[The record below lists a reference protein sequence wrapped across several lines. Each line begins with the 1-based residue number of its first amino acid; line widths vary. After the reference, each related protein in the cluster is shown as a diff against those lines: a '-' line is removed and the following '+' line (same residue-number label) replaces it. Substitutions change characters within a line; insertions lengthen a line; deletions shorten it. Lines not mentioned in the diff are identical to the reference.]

1 MGINI
6 LKDPEIL
13 KSESKQIYYLVKIII
28 VNKNHFEFL
37 YIIGRG
43 GFGRVWKVKL
53 KSTNDF
59 FAAKVMS
66 KAKIISS
73 RSEENIMGERNI
85 LSKIHHPF
93 IVNMYFSFQDY
104 DNLYL
109 LLDLL
114 SGGDLR
120 YHLTHKK
127 PCVFNEIQTKFF
139 ISNIILAL
147 EYIHSRKI
155 IHRDIKPEN
164 LVLDINGYV
173 RLTDFG
179 IAVINDKNESL
190 KESSG
195 TAGYMAPEV
204 MLQQGHSYPADF
216 FALGVIG
223 YEFMIGNRPYYGKN
237 RKQIKDFIL
246 AYQAKIKYNNMKKG
260 WSENSKDF
268 INRLLQRRPAK
279 RLGYSGIK
287 EIKNHPWLKDIDW
300 DSLKKKKIRSPYIPK
315 EGKEFFDKKYCQEE
329 KTDQKNK
336 NLINVNGYQHAFE
349 NYTFINMNY
358 ISKYNNEN
366 YNKSFVGNINHND
379 TNLNSLRQMPF
390 CESLIKGKSFSSKN
404 ITNIT
409 NKSGI
414 KMNKN
419 YFSSKT
425 IKRENFKD
433 NKNLSPSEDYLYNS
447 TNQIRRYY
455 NIGLP
460 KEKDNNENNE
470 ISKQRE
476 LLKEKIRRKQLNRH
490 CFSSVNLI
498 KEKNIKEISI
508 KDIHRLIEK
517 NIVNSPGDKF
527 NKVLFNNYS
536 AKKEKIFF
544 NYKTPKNSKPLLK
557 KSKTNRIML
566 NEQKIINNE
575 KEKEFLFNS
584 TTKEKTTKE
593 KTTDNKD
600 KNVIKKISTKITIN
614 NKNNK
619 NKELKKEE
627 SKYSKNIDE
636 IKNKTRDSFFQNQFF
651 LNNNSDKKNSLL
663 HSKNKKKQNS
673 ITKEGSKTDIKHNN
687 NYNSKDKT
695 NENDYHIKVIHKKVY
710 KVRNDNKNYIDKKDY
725 TSHKSIIKNNPINK
739 NISMIKSHS
748 NKNYMT
754 INSISIQKTHMK
766 TSKKINNITYL
777 KNNQKVVGKGR
788 RNNKLFKSKGFDEFR
803 KRKIK
808 NFKEKPKKYK
818 SLFKDN
824 NIKENKE
831 NKINIEIKD
840 KNVNTND
847 KIHDNN
853 DKIKSLKF
861 DDYFRNTG
869 LDKESSKN
877 YYYILDKFVSI

>member
-1 MGINI
+1 MN
-6 LKDPEIL
+6 
-13 KSESKQIYYLVKIII
+13 III

-85 LSKIHHPF
+85 LSKIHHQF

-109 LLDLL
+109 LMDLL

-120 YHLTHKK
+120 YHLSHKK

-139 ISNIILAL
+139 ISNVILAL
-147 EYIHSRKI
+147 EYIHSQKI

-179 IAVINDKNESL
+179 IAVINDKNEVL

-237 RKQIKDFIL
+237 RKQIKNFIL
-246 AYQAKIKYNNMKKG
+246 SYQAKIKYNNMKKG

-268 INRLLQRRPAK
+268 INRLLQRRPVK

-287 EIKNHPWLKDIDW
+287 ELKNHPWLKDIDW
-300 DSLKKKKIRSPYIPK
+300 DLLRKKKIRAPYIPK
-315 EGKEFFDKKYCQEE
+315 EGKEFFDKKYCEEE
-329 KTDQKNK
+329 KTEEKYK
-336 NLINVNGYQHAFE
+336 NLINVNGYQHAFK
-349 NYTFINMNY
+349 NYTFINLNY
-358 ISKYNNEN
+358 ISKFNNEH
-366 YNKSFVGNINHND
+366 YNKSFISNINHND
-379 TNLNSLRQMPF
+379 KNFNSLRQMSF
-390 CESLIKGKSFSSKN
+390 SESLIKGRSFSSTKN
-404 ITNIT
+404 IAN
-409 NKSGI
+409 NSGI
-414 KMNKN
+414 KINKN
-419 YFSSKT
+419 YFSANKLSKT
-425 IKRENFKD
+425 IKRRND
-433 NKNLSPSEDYLYNS
+433 NCNEKKKLSPSKDYLYNS

-460 KEKDNNENNE
+460 KEKENNDNNEMGKTKE
-470 ISKQRE
+470 KES
-476 LLKEKIRRKQLNRH
+476 LKDKIRRRQLNKH
-490 CFSSVNLI
+490 CFSSDNLM
-498 KEKNIKEISI
+498 KEKCRKQISI
-508 KDIHRLIEK
+508 KDVHRLIEK
-517 NIVNSPGDKF
+517 SLVNSPLYKL
-527 NKVLFNNYS
+527 NNVLSNNNT
-536 AKKEKIFF
+536 AKKEKSLFYNK
-544 NYKTPKNSKPLLK
+544 NYKSSKAFLK
-557 KSKTNRIML
+557 KSKSNRIML
-566 NEQKIINNE
+566 NEQKSINNE
-575 KEKEFLFNS
+575 KEKELLFNS

-600 KNVIKKISTKITIN
+600 KNVIKKINKKITIN

-619 NKELKKEE
+619 NKVIKNEE
-627 SKYSKNIDE
+627 SKYSKNLDD
-636 IKNKTRDSFFQNQFF
+636 KNKTKDSFFQNQFYI
-651 LNNNSDKKNSLL
+651 NNNNDKKSSLIHSRNKIKKKTNSL
-663 HSKNKKKQNS
+663 
-673 ITKEGSKTDIKHNN
+673 TKEISKTNIKNN
-687 NYNSKDKT
+687 N
-695 NENDYHIKVIHKKVY
+695 NENDTDYHIKVIHKKIY
-710 KVRNDNKNYIDKKDY
+710 KVRNEHNNHNKDLANNKKDY
-725 TSHKSIIKNNPINK
+725 TSYKPINKNNQINK

-754 INSISIQKTHMK
+754 INSISMQKTNVKSTKNMK
-766 TSKKINNITYL
+766 NVTYFKKNQKIN
-777 KNNQKVVGKGR
+777 GRGR
-788 RNNKLFKSKGFDEFR
+788 RTNKLFKSKGFDEFR

-808 NFKEKPKKYK
+808 NFKEKPQMYK
-818 SLFKDN
+818 SLSNFN
-824 NIKENKE
+824 NIKEKKEKKIDKEIKE
-831 NKINIEIKD
+831 NKN
-840 KNVNTND
+840 NNLNNND
-847 KIHDNN
+847 ND
-853 DKIKSLKF
+853 DKIKKLKF

-869 LDKESSKN
+869 LDKESNKN
-877 YYYILDKFVSI
+877 NYYILDKFVSI

>member
-1 MGINI
+1 MN
-6 LKDPEIL
+6 
-13 KSESKQIYYLVKIII
+13 III

-85 LSKIHHPF
+85 LSKIHHQF

-109 LLDLL
+109 LMDLL

-120 YHLTHKK
+120 YHLSHKK

-147 EYIHSRKI
+147 EYIHSQKI

-179 IAVINDKNESL
+179 IAVINDKNEVL

-237 RKQIKDFIL
+237 RKQIKNFIL
-246 AYQAKIKYNNMKKG
+246 SYQAKIKYNNKKKG

-268 INRLLQRRPAK
+268 INRLLQRRPMK

-287 EIKNHPWLKDIDW
+287 ELKNHPWLKDIDW
-300 DSLKKKKIRSPYIPK
+300 DLLRKKKIRAPYIPK
-315 EGKEFFDKKYCQEE
+315 EGKEFFDKKYCEEE
-329 KTDQKNK
+329 KTEEKYK
-336 NLINVNGYQHAFE
+336 NLINVNGYQHAFK
-349 NYTFINMNY
+349 NYTFINLNY
-358 ISKYNNEN
+358 ISKFSNEH
-366 YNKSFVGNINHND
+366 YNKSFISNINLND
-379 TNLNSLRQMPF
+379 NNLNSLRQMSF
-390 CESLIKGKSFSSKN
+390 SESLIKGRSFSSTKN
-404 ITNIT
+404 IGNI
-409 NKSGI
+409 SII
-414 KMNKN
+414 KINKN
-419 YFSSKT
+419 YFSTNKLSKT
-425 IKRENFKD
+425 IKRGNNNNNE
-433 NKNLSPSEDYLYNS
+433 NKNLSPSKDYLNNS

-460 KEKDNNENNE
+460 KEKKNIEM
-470 ISKQRE
+470 SKPKE
-476 LLKEKIRRKQLNRH
+476 KESLKDKIRRRQLNKQ
-490 CFSSVNLI
+490 CFSSDNLM
-498 KEKNIKEISI
+498 KEKNRKEIRIKEV
-508 KDIHRLIEK
+508 HRLIEK
-517 NIVNSPGDKF
+517 SLANSPLYKL
-527 NKVLFNNYS
+527 NKVLSNNNT
-536 AKKEKIFF
+536 AKKEKSLF
-544 NYKTPKNSKPLLK
+544 NNKNFKSSKKILK

-566 NEQKIINNE
+566 NEQKSINNE

-600 KNVIKKISTKITIN
+600 KNFIKKINKKITIN

-619 NKELKKEE
+619 NKVIKNEE
-627 SKYSKNIDE
+627 SKYSKNIDD
-636 IKNKTRDSFFQNQFF
+636 KNKTKDSFFQNQFY
-651 LNNNSDKKNSLL
+651 LNNNSDKKSSLI
-663 HSKNKKKQNS
+663 HSRNKLKKQANS
-673 ITKEGSKTDIKHNN
+673 ITKEEYKSNIKNN
-687 NYNSKDKT
+687 N
-695 NENDYHIKVIHKKVY
+695 NENDTDYHIKVIHKKIY
-710 KVRNDNKNYIDKKDY
+710 KVRNEHNRDNKDIIHNKKDY
-725 TSHKSIIKNNPINK
+725 TSYKPINKNNPINK

-754 INSISIQKTHMK
+754 INSISMQQTHIK
-766 TSKKINNITYL
+766 SKKNMKNVTYF
-777 KNNQKVVGKGR
+777 KKNQKINGRGR
-788 RNNKLFKSKGFDEFR
+788 RNNKIFKSKGFDEFR

-808 NFKEKPKKYK
+808 NFKEKPQMYK
-818 SLFKDN
+818 SLSNGN
-824 NIKENKE
+824 NIKEKKE
-831 NKINIEIKD
+831 KKIDKEIKGN
-840 KNVNTND
+840 KNND
-847 KIHDNN
+847 LNDND
-853 DKIKSLKF
+853 DKIKKLKF

-869 LDKESSKN
+869 LDKESNKN
-877 YYYILDKFVSI
+877 NYYILDKFVSI